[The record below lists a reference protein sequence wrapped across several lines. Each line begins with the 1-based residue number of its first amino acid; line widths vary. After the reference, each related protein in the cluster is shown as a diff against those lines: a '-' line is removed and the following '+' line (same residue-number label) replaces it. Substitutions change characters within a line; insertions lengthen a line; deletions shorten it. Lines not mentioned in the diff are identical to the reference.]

1 MTLDGVNSPSIPYAI
16 LMAGQLS
23 ERAGMADRLREDPV
37 FRGLADHFNGL
48 TADRFEHWVTGA
60 SPEAISETFTAPSV
74 MVLYDI
80 LCGHVASRRWGPPVA
95 AAGYSLGFYA
105 AAVLARCTSA
115 AVILQWLD
123 KVNACNR
130 RNFGDGRFRL
140 AAVTGLTVQD
150 MGGRLADWGLKTVQ
164 IANINNAR
172 QLVLAGLASEVGEV
186 TNRLRGVALD
196 VRDLPLDIPLH
207 TPHLEPARQEV
218 SDWWASV
225 PAGSPMLTLLS
236 PVDGEPVTSGES
248 FKRHMMISLVSP
260 THWQA
265 VAARLKAMN
274 IKRAL
279 DVSPAGE
286 LGRMARW
293 TYRELEVIPVS
304 ALWEGR

>member
-1 MTLDGVNSPSIPYAI
+1 MTLSGVNSPSIPYAI

-23 ERAGMADRLREDPV
+23 ERVGMAEHLREEPG
-37 FRGLADHFNGL
+37 FRSLTDHFNGL
-48 TADRFEHWVTGA
+48 TSDRFEHWVTDA
-60 SPEAISETFTAPSV
+60 SQEEISDTFTAPSL

-80 LCGHVASRRWGPPVA
+80 LCGHAACRRWGPPAA

-123 KVNACNR
+123 RVNACNQR
-130 RNFGDGRFRL
+130 TFDQGRFRL
-140 AAVTGLTVQD
+140 VAVTGLTVQEVVA
-150 MGGRLADWGLKTVQ
+150 RLAEWGLETVQ

-186 TNRLRGVALD
+186 INRLRGVALD

-207 TPHLEPARQEV
+207 TPHLEPARQAV
-218 SDWWASV
+218 GDWWASM
-225 PAGSPMLTLLS
+225 PAGSPVMTLLS

-248 FKRHMMISLVSP
+248 FKRHMMASLVSP

-265 VAARLKAMN
+265 VVARLKAMN